1 MTAGV
6 GLREFGR
13 LVGVSGEAI
22 RKAIKAGRIPA
33 HMVGEKALS
42 SGRKVPIIADADGA
56 RVAFLGNTDPTQ
68 RREGARV
75 GAGKKAANAEAR
87 GDHEAAERHRRELQE
102 DDPPATADDE
112 ELPSIAASRQ
122 ISEAYKA
129 KMARL
134 EYEQEAGK
142 LVDAEEFRAKFSTMV
157 TTART
162 RLLGVPSK
170 AKGRIP
176 HLAIDDIAILN
187 ELIREALDEVAG
199 AH

>member
-1 MTAGV
+1 MTEGA

-13 LVGVSGEAI
+13 QVGVSGEAI
-22 RKAIKAGRIPA
+22 RKAIKTGRIPA
-33 HMVGEKALS
+33 HLVGEKALS
-42 SGRKVPIIADADGA
+42 SGRKVPIIADVDSA
-56 RVAFLGNTDPTQ
+56 RAAFLGNTDPTQ

-87 GDHEAAERHRRELQE
+87 GDHEAAERHRRELQDE
-102 DDPPATADDE
+102 EPSALADE

-142 LVDAEEFRAKFSTMV
+142 LVDAEEFRAKFAEMV
-157 TTART
+157 VSART

-176 HLAIDDIAILN
+176 HLTVDEIGVLD
-187 ELIREALDEVAG
+187 ELIREALEEVAS
-199 AH
+199 AS

>member
-1 MTAGV
+1 MTEGA

-13 LVGVSGEAI
+13 QVGVSGEAI
-22 RKAIKAGRIPA
+22 RKAIKTGRIPA

-42 SGRKVPIIADADGA
+42 SGRKVPIIADVDRA
-56 RVAFLGNTDPTQ
+56 RAAFLGNTDPTQ

-87 GDHEAAERHRRELQE
+87 GDHEAAARHRRELQE
-102 DDPPATADDE
+102 EEPPATANE
-112 ELPSIAASRQ
+112 ELPSIAESRK

-134 EYEQEAGK
+134 EYEQESGK
-142 LVDAEEFRAKFSTMV
+142 LVDAEEFRASFAEMV
-157 TTART
+157 VSART

-176 HLAIDDIAILN
+176 HLTVDEIGVLD
-187 ELIREALDEVAG
+187 ELIREALEEVAS
-199 AH
+199 AC